1 MDDQK
6 GRPIADSEKLD
17 PVEGS
22 FSGQLD
28 INGERATKIDFQQIY
43 FYRTS
48 NYFFI
53 RLRPTGSDSP
63 DDELVLRGSVPL
75 ECLRVYPIRTI
86 PDEGEIEGGFTMR
99 GFVGYPQDD
108 IKSGEMKV
116 MRLSEVNGRL
126 YLSVQFFFHFF
137 ENSQVPARE
146 IGVFGDQ
153 LDIEALL

>member
-6 GRPIADSEKLD
+6 GRPIANSEKLD
-17 PVEGS
+17 RVEGS
-22 FSGQLD
+22 FIGQLD
-28 INGERATKIDFQQIY
+28 INGKRATKIDFQQIY

-53 RLRPTGSDSP
+53 RLVPTGSDSP
-63 DDELVLRGSVPL
+63 EDELVLRGEVTL
-75 ECLRVYPIRTI
+75 EYLRVYPIKTI
-86 PDEGEIEGGFTMR
+86 PDEGEVEGGFAMR
-99 GFVGYPQDD
+99 GFVGYPQED

-126 YLSVQFFFHFF
+126 YLNVQFSFHFF

-146 IGVFGDQ
+146 MGVFGYQ
-153 LDIEALL
+153 LDIEAPL